1 MIGMI
6 DNSRRTFNKWISFN
20 NCHRLGDGDGMQ
32 GLATTKRSVANARHG
47 VGDGDGLQGFAIR
60 KRTAFNIRHRVGD
73 GDGLQGC
80 TATVSIIS

>member
-1 MIGMI
+1 MVSYKAL
-6 DNSRRTFNKWISFN
+6 NT
-20 NCHRLGDGDGMQ
+20 
-32 GLATTKRSVANARHG
+32 TTKRTVANARHG